1 MIDEIGKPRRSLWYG
16 IEERH
21 RDFLPSDN
29 DHLVMGAVFFLMQTG
44 LDAHVHGQ
52 VSPSLLQNLV
62 EFQSTALGPKC
73 IAVSRRLR

>member
-1 MIDEIGKPRRSLWYG
+1 
-16 IEERH
+16 
-21 RDFLPSDN
+21 
-29 DHLVMGAVFFLMQTG
+29 MGAVFFLMQTG

-62 EFQSTALGPKC
+62 EFQASLGTKC